1 MSKGLDELMSDMRWL
16 TVRDVAESLKVH
28 EETVRRWIR
37 RGDLVALD
45 LGGPRAGYR
54 VRMSDLDNFIEANY
68 NRPPKSAVTA
78 RSDAVSQ

>member
-1 MSKGLDELMSDMRWL
+1 MSDMRWL

-54 VRMSDLDNFIEANY
+54 VRPSDLNAFIESNY
-68 NRPPKSAVTA
+68 NLHQKAADAESA
-78 RSDAVSQ
+78 RG

>member
-1 MSKGLDELMSDMRWL
+1 MSDMRWL

-37 RGDLVALD
+37 RGELVALD

-54 VRMSDLDNFIEANY
+54 VRPSDLEAFIETNY
-68 NRPPKSAVTA
+68 NRPQKAAAPTDIDSGTP
-78 RSDAVSQ
+78 

>member
-1 MSKGLDELMSDMRWL
+1 MADTQWL
-16 TVRDVAESLKVH
+16 TVRDVATSLKVH

-54 VRMSDLDNFIEANY
+54 VRRSDLDQFIEDNF
-68 NRPPKSAVTA
+68 NRQPGTGKPAT
-78 RSDAVSQ
+78 SDPVAK

>member
-1 MSKGLDELMSDMRWL
+1 MSDMRWL
-16 TVRDVAESLKVH
+16 TVRDVAETLKVH

-54 VRMSDLDNFIEANY
+54 VRPSDLEKFIEANY
-68 NRPPKSAVTA
+68 NRQQKSDGVAA
-78 RSDAVSQ
+78 SDAAD

>member
-1 MSKGLDELMSDMRWL
+1 MSDIRWL

-54 VRMSDLDNFIEANY
+54 VRPSDLNAFIESNY
-68 NRPPKSAVTA
+68 NRPQKTKTPADSEVTG
-78 RSDAVSQ
+78 D